1 MKGKHYIYV
10 RENRKNKLR
19 VFWTELKQGTWSKCL
34 DQNNFLFPQRMSKKD
49 FENFT
54 AIKSQKKVSAL
65 KSLIFKYYVIDKEKT
80 VRSRTI

>member
-1 MKGKHYIYV
+1 MKGNHNLYV

-34 DQNNFLFPQRMSKKD
+34 DQDNILFPQRMGERD

-54 AIKSQKKVSAL
+54 KMKGKRMRVLRSPL
-65 KSLIFKYYVIDKEKT
+65 FKYYVINKEK
-80 VRSRTI
+80 RCHE